1 MNNENNKMQVD
12 IENLFKQNVNDLSAI
27 KELYRKLKE
36 VEEKISQIK
45 YIDSSLANKLKK
57 EYEKLKRI
65 ILDENIQ
72 AKLANDIETINEKLT
87 NDIKTTNEKLTNDIE
102 TINEKLTNDIETTNE
117 KLTNDVETI
126 TSQLGTIISKNFI
139 TPEDFGAIGNGVTN
153 DSLAIDNMFKYAME
167 NKKEVRFKTNTIYY
181 VGTYNFVI
189 NKPITVYGNNCIIKH
204 DSSETVLYLF
214 DIYRTNDVYIKDI
227 KFKSYYDIENIKDGG
242 VFNNVNSIYIR
253 YSNRVHLENIILEG
267 CCGVGGH
274 NSTDIVINNYKG
286 LDCDLPLFF
295 QNIDGLQINDFTI
308 RMNESGLN
316 GFQHHVYF
324 NGYIKNCTISNG
336 VIDYPYIN
344 PVSDCFDFLNSDPK
358 LTDGYM
364 ENIVITNIT
373 AKANALRFLKIGEV
387 KNLKVSN
394 VTFESP
400 SAFTVIEHCRTRS
413 FEDVYIYN
421 SSFNLGNVNAANGC
435 IVKESFPNDNSTG
448 NFLTEF
454 NNCNFNINIKD
465 GNSLFLGKANIK
477 CQNCDFKIQ
486 GSYDWLQLFTAST
499 NYLQLYKF
507 YNCTFS
513 EIDNKEVGI
522 ATGDF
527 NKYKNSNL
535 ELVGNYFDSYANSAC
550 LNYSNGGFI
559 INNIFKKGKKV
570 IGDESTTITNN
581 NVILKIIT

>member
-1 MNNENNKMQVD
+1 MDNIYNAIQNVYNMDKTTWQEVLAELYNLVSNVENKFDLFENKFGVLFGEEVTRELNKMYD
-12 IENLFKQNVNDLSAI
+12 DGSLAALINDKLLKDI
-27 KELYRKLKE
+27 KE
-36 VEEKISQIK
+36 QM
-45 YIDSSLANKLKK
+45 D
-57 EYEKLKRI
+57 
-65 ILDENIQ
+65 
-72 AKLANDIETINEKLT
+72 
-87 NDIKTTNEKLTNDIE
+87 
-102 TINEKLTNDIETTNE
+102 
-117 KLTNDVETI
+117 TI
-126 TSQLGTIISKNFI
+126 TNKNFI
-139 TPEDFGAIGNGVTN
+139 TPEDFGAIGDGDTN
-153 DSLAIDNMFKYAME
+153 DSLAIDNMFKYAMK
-167 NKKEVRFKTNTIYY
+167 NKKEVRFKTNTSYY

-204 DSSETVLYLF
+204 DSSETVKYLF
-214 DIYRTNDVYIKDI
+214 DILRTNDVYIKDI
-227 KFKSYYDIENIKDGG
+227 KFKSYYDIKNTVEGG
-242 VFNNVNSIYIR
+242 IFNNVNSIYIR

-267 CCGVGGH
+267 CCGIGGH

-295 QNIDGLQINDFTI
+295 QNIDSLQINDFTV

-316 GFQHHVYF
+316 GYQHHVYF

-336 VIDYPYIN
+336 VIDYPYDN
-344 PVSDCFDFLNSDPK
+344 PVSDCFDFLNSAPTEK
-358 LTDGYM
+358 DGYM

-435 IVKESFPNDNSTG
+435 IVKESFANDNSTG

-454 NNCNFNINIKD
+454 NNCNFIINITN
-465 GNSLFLGKANIK
+465 GSSLFIGKGNIK

-486 GSYDWLQLFTAST
+486 GSYDWLQLFSAVK
-499 NYLQLYKF
+499 NYLQIYKF

-513 EIDNKEVGI
+513 EIENKEVGI
-522 ATGDF
+522 ASGNFNDF
-527 NKYKNSNL
+527 TNSNI
-535 ELVGNYFDSYANSAC
+535 ELVGNYFDSYANSAY

-559 INNIFKKGKKV
+559 INNIFKKGKNV
-570 IGDESTTITNN
+570 IADTSNTINN
-581 NVILKIIT
+581 NNIILEKMT